1 MLRPGIFASVLGV
14 LGGFLGVWLGIFVF
28 EGEHAS
34 STNFH
39 SIVHDEL
46 RLSDEQEDAI
56 AQLESEFAT
65 VRADYEADMVAARQR
80 IGTALLRDHEL
91 SADVSTAAQEFHSAM
106 RGLQLET
113 LNHILAMRAEL
124 DPEQARTFD
133 LRLAQEFDAARQ

>member
-34 STNFH
+34 STNLH

-56 AQLESEFAT
+56 AQLGI
-65 VRADYEADMVAARQR
+65 RICHCAR
-80 IGTALLRDHEL
+80 
-91 SADVSTAAQEFHSAM
+91 
-106 RGLQLET
+106 
-113 LNHILAMRAEL
+113 
-124 DPEQARTFD
+124 
-133 LRLAQEFDAARQ
+133 RL